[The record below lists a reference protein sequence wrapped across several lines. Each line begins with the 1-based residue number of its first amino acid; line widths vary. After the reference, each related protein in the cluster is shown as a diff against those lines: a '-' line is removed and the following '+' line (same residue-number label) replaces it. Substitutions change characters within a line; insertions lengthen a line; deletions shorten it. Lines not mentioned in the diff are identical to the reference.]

1 MTGDK
6 RGWPS
11 RRQYLAGIPATLGLT
26 GCTGLRSGDDDG
38 TLLDDPPAL
47 VNLALS
53 YVGISNTAVE
63 FVVEQDGETVHEQTY
78 EFEGV
83 DPSEVEEGAGVIGGA
98 VGESVRFEGEPWMAE
113 RTPYAVHADHRGGGA
128 GTYTTDD
135 YIEAYGDRDCPE
147 FVLVVTVLE
156 ERVDLRGGPAPPNC
170 RNPIPF
176 P

>member
-11 RRQYLAGIPATLGLT
+11 RRQYLAGIPATLGLA

-53 YVGISNTAVE
+53 YVGISNATVE
-63 FVVEQDGETVHEQTY
+63 FVVEQDGETVHEQTD

-83 DPSEVEEGAGVIGGA
+83 DP
-98 VGESVRFEGEPWMAE
+98 PWT
-113 RTPYAVHADHRGGGA
+113 RPVCQRSIDT
-128 GTYTTDD
+128 
-135 YIEAYGDRDCPE
+135 C
-147 FVLVVTVLE
+147 
-156 ERVDLRGGPAPPNC
+156 RVP
-170 RNPIPF
+170 
-176 P
+176 